1 MLPSGQFSSAM
12 QDFYRARQR
21 AAMQAVLSRLTGKS
35 VALLSYN
42 EVIQQLKSTGSSD
55 RGVQEIPLSAIVGSV
70 DRYADFT
77 RDFLPTHDAL
87 AERWARVKTVVG
99 DPNSAMPPIEVY
111 QIGEAYFV
119 SDGHHRVSVARE
131 FGATHIE
138 AYVTEV
144 RTKVPLSPDTQPD
157 DLILMAEQAQF
168 LETTGLDRLR
178 PEADLTVSAPGQY
191 ARLENHIEVHRY
203 FLEVE
208 QGREVPYE
216 EAVTRWHDDAY
227 MPVVLTIRDQGLLRN
242 FPGRTETDLYL
253 WVVEHRTALQEELG
267 WDIKPE
273 AALGDLAAR
282 FGSRTGGLARVGHNI
297 LNVVGLT
304 GGPAAGEWR
313 KEKFTARYLDRL
325 FADVLVPVSGTPASW
340 QALEQALVVARREG
354 TRLQGLHIVPSEAR
368 KESEAAR
375 AVQAEFDRRCEAAG
389 VLGALALEVGESVS
403 GRICER
409 AVLAD
414 LVVLHLAHPPGPRPM
429 ARLSS
434 GFSAVVRRSARPVLA
449 VPDQSLAMQRV
460 LLAYDSSPKAQE
472 ALFVAAYLAELWKSE
487 LTVVTVLES
496 GHATSDTLKHARE
509 YLEWHEVS
517 ADYVLKES
525 GRIAPTVLQTA
536 EERGSDLIIIG
547 GYTASPVREVMLG
560 SSVDEVLRNSRW
572 PVLICR

>member
-1 MLPSGQFSSAM
+1 M
-12 QDFYRARQR
+12 
-21 AAMQAVLSRLTGKS
+21 
-35 VALLSYN
+35 
-42 EVIQQLKSTGSSD
+42 
-55 RGVQEIPLSAIVGSV
+55 
-70 DRYADFT
+70 
-77 RDFLPTHDAL
+77 
-87 AERWARVKTVVG
+87 
-99 DPNSAMPPIEVY
+99 
-111 QIGEAYFV
+111 
-119 SDGHHRVSVARE
+119 
-131 FGATHIE
+131 
-138 AYVTEV
+138 
-144 RTKVPLSPDTQPD
+144 
-157 DLILMAEQAQF
+157 
-168 LETTGLDRLR
+168 
-178 PEADLTVSAPGQY
+178 
-191 ARLENHIEVHRY
+191 
-203 FLEVE
+203 
-208 QGREVPYE
+208 
-216 EAVTRWHDDAY
+216 
-227 MPVVLTIRDQGLLRN
+227 
-242 FPGRTETDLYL
+242 
-253 WVVEHRTALQEELG
+253 ALQEELG

-368 KESEAAR
+368 KDSDAAR

-389 VLGALALEVGESVS
+389 VFGSLALEAGDSVS

-409 AVLAD
+409 AMLAD
-414 LVVLHLAHPPGPRPM
+414 LVVLHLAHPPGLRPL

-449 VPDQSLAMQRV
+449 VPDQPSAMQRV

-496 GHATSDTLKHARE
+496 GHATSDTLAHARE